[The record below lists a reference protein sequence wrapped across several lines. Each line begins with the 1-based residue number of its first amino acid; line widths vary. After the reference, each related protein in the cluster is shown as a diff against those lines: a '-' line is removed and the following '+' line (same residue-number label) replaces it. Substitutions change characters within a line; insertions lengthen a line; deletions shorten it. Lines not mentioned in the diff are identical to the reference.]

1 MQLRWQAGRRA
12 VSGLGSTSCSEGYFG
27 VMVVGRAMNREQQRV
42 DWNDVSDRRE
52 GQQETRKV
60 RLSGAPAL
68 KLRAAVDSLLW
79 RLPGCGLARYLGM
92 AP

>member
-1 MQLRWQAGRRA
+1 MD
-12 VSGLGSTSCSEGYFG
+12 
-27 VMVVGRAMNREQQRV
+27 REQQRV

-79 RLPGCGLARYLGM
+79 RLARPGLVPQLGI